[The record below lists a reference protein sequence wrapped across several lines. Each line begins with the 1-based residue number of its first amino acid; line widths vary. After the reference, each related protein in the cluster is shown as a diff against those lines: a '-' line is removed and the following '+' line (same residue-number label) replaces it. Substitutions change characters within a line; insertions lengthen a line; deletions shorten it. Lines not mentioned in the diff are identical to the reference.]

1 MVLFALELVY
11 RPRLLLLYT
20 YLKEH
25 LSCRPWHDTRAIAR
39 GDIARAHAVTHANQE
54 KGGLGGQ

>member
-11 RPRLLLLYT
+11 WPRLLLLYT

-39 GDIARAHAVTHANQE
+39 ADAVTHANQE